1 MKTRNKILAALISTL
16 AFNNIANAEERPWYF
31 HFSLNQADLD
41 TVETLSNE
49 EIAGV
54 SRTIG
59 FDNDDATGFGATIGR
74 TILTQDNGNKLSV
87 ELNYTNSDHDVEEL
101 RFQSN
106 PFLASEGTAAGS
118 AEVEGILARVKY
130 EFNVGKFKPY
140 LGLGIGQSDLE
151 VDIVYGGSV
160 ASVPGTQPP
169 FAQGSD
175 SATAFELRAGFEYRL
190 TDLVG
195 LFAEYTTTDVDDIEF
210 SRTGGGPGGLA
221 TTTQSGDF
229 EVDSINFGINFH
241 F

>member
-1 MKTRNKILAALISTL
+1 M
-16 AFNNIANAEERPWYF
+16 
-31 HFSLNQADLD
+31 
-41 TVETLSNE
+41 
-49 EIAGV
+49 
-54 SRTIG
+54 
-59 FDNDDATGFGATIGR
+59 
-74 TILTQDNGNKLSV
+74 
-87 ELNYTNSDHDVEEL
+87 
-101 RFQSN
+101 
-106 PFLASEGTAAGS
+106 ASEGAAAGS

-151 VDIVYGGSV
+151 VDIIYGGSIG
-160 ASVPGTQPP
+160 SVPGTQPP

-175 SATAFELRAGFEYRL
+175 SATALELRAGFEYRV
-190 TDLVG
+190 TDIVG
-195 LFAEYTTTDVDDIEF
+195 LFAEYTTTDVDDVEF